1 MARTVPLAI
10 EHLALLPE
18 DHEWVGDVLREWGG
32 CGRVVLVEDQPC
44 GWAVFA
50 PPAFVPGADGLPTS
64 PVSPDA
70 VLLATVYVA
79 EERRG
84 GGLARLLIQGMAR
97 DLTRRKVA
105 AVEAFADTRGR
116 TLGADV
122 SVLPV
127 GFYEAVGFRVQRAH
141 STTPRMRMDLR
152 TAVSWRDEVGQ
163 ALERIRTAVRP
174 QPAPA
179 PAPERTARPQPRL
192 RPAGPRVR

>member
-1 MARTVPLAI
+1 MARTVPLAA

-18 DHEWVGDVLREWGG
+18 GHEWVGEVLTEWGA
-32 CGRVVLVEDQPC
+32 CGRIVLAEDQPC
-44 GWAVFA
+44 GWALFA

-84 GGLARLLIQGMAR
+84 GGLARLLVQGMAR
-97 DLTRRKVA
+97 DLTKRRVA
-105 AVEAFADTRGR
+105 AVEAFADSRGR
-116 TLGADV
+116 TREAEV

-141 STTPRMRMDLR
+141 TTTPRVRMDLR
-152 TAVSWRDEVGQ
+152 TAVSWRTEVGQ
-163 ALERIRTAVRP
+163 ALEKIRTVVRP
-174 QPAPA
+174 QPS
-179 PAPERTARPQPRL
+179 PAPERTARPHPGL
-192 RPAGPRVR
+192 RPAGPRAR